1 MRKTTQPVY
10 AAGRANVARRNPE
23 LPTGD
28 QSRGADNWY
37 TSDAVTMTP
46 VTFPNLYGMTLAG
59 NLFVSKALDRTQHHP
74 AIIVGAPNGAVKEQ
88 SANLYAT
95 KLAEMG
101 FVTLSFDQVFWGES
115 AGEPRNA
122 MAPDL
127 YSESFSAG
135 ADYLTTLDL
144 VANDRIGVLGICASG
159 SFSLN
164 QAKVD
169 TRLKA
174 IATVSL
180 TDMGAVARGM
190 RDAMGGQTMVDQAAK
205 QRTAEVNGAD
215 PAYTSGTP
223 EEIGPDSD
231 AFSKEFYDFYRTQRG
246 AANTTTQP
254 TLTSFVKL
262 LNFYSLSDIATVSP
276 RPLLFIA
283 GADAIS
289 LNFSED
295 AYAAAAEP
303 KELYKVPN
311 AGHVDLYDRTDLIP
325 FDKLGTFFHE
335 SLAV

>member
-1 MRKTTQPVY
+1 MMRKEVNPVY
-10 AAGRANVARRNPE
+10 PAGQANVAHRNHQ

-28 QSRGADNWY
+28 QSQGADNWY
-37 TSDAVTMTP
+37 TSSQVVQTP
-46 VTFPNLYGMTLAG
+46 VTFKNLYNMDLAG
-59 NLFVSKALDRTQHHP
+59 NLFVPKNLDETVTHP
-74 AIIVGAPNGAVKEQ
+74 AIVVGAPNGAVKEQ

-95 KLAEMG
+95 KLAEAG
-101 FVTLSFDQVFWGES
+101 FITLSFDQVFWGDS
-115 AGEPRNA
+115 AGSPRNA

-135 ADYLTTLDL
+135 ADYLTTLATVD
-144 VANDRIGVLGICASG
+144 DTKIGVLGICASG
-159 SFSLN
+159 SFALN

-190 RDAMGGQTMVDQAAK
+190 RDAMGGHTMVDQAAT
-205 QRTAEVNGAD
+205 QRTKEMAGAD
-215 PAYTSGTP
+215 PLYTSGTP

-246 AANTTTQP
+246 AGNTTTQP

-262 LNFYSLSDIATVSP
+262 LNFYSLSDIETVAP

-283 GADAIS
+283 GEEAIS
-289 LNFSED
+289 LGFSKD

-303 KELYKVPN
+303 KELYQVPH
-311 AGHVDLYDRTDLIP
+311 AGHVDLYDRTELIP
-325 FDKLGTFFHE
+325 FGKLTTFFTDNL
-335 SLAV
+335 S